1 MLGDGF
7 GDLVDGWRGQQQG
20 ALFLGK
26 DTILESSTAS
36 LKDGVHYGRTDPSNN
51 GDRET
56 TQTLLLGGRR
66 RQQCLSKAQQN
77 DRQEKSVAL
86 LAHREPLAHAFPDI
100 WELGAVL
107 RDASSSPC
115 HACSEDLLGNHAL
128 KKASSDSV
136 AQKLGREAVAK
147 GLGGPI
153 EEDRERSL
161 VPKDRCLLGNSEVF
175 DGSSVDDDV
184 RPQKTTVASSPL
196 LLDVIAL
203 NEESRT
209 PLKEL

>member
-1 MLGDGF
+1 MPFQTSGNQEPFYAML
-7 GDLVDGWRGQQQG
+7 
-20 ALFLGK
+20 
-26 DTILESSTAS
+26 
-36 LKDGVHYGRTDPSNN
+36 HH
-51 GDRET
+51 
-56 TQTLLLGGRR
+56 LLCSY
-66 RQQCLSKAQQN
+66 QSK
-77 DRQEKSVAL
+77 
-86 LAHREPLAHAFPDI
+86 
-100 WELGAVL
+100 
-107 RDASSSPC
+107 
-115 HACSEDLLGNHAL
+115 DLLGNHAL
-128 KKASSDSV
+128 RKASSDSV
-136 AQKLGREAVAK
+136 AQNLGREAVAK

-203 NEESRT
+203 NEESGT